1 MSKTV
6 IHLIYN
12 DTKHENEPKNI
23 WHSFAVTTQLL
34 FTFQ

>member
-6 IHLIYN
+6 IHLIY